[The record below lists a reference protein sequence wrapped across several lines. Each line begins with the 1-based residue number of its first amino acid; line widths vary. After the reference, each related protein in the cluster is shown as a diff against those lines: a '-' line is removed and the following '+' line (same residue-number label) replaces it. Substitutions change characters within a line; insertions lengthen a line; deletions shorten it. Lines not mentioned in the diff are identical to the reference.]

1 MHSKYDSK
9 LQALQDA
16 QRHRS
21 FLPEWAYVAAF
32 ILFFLAVGLQ
42 RWKIYTYDSEL
53 AQVKMDFLQ
62 YIEASK
68 MSSTEGRETQR
79 ALEEMYFRNAAD
91 RTKLIE
97 GRKPKC

>member
-21 FLPEWAYVAAF
+21 FLPEWAYVSAF
-32 ILFFLAVGLQ
+32 ILLVAAVGLQ
-42 RWKIYTYDSEL
+42 RWKIYTYENEL

-62 YIEASK
+62 YIEAAK
-68 MSSTEGRETQR
+68 TSSADGRETQK
-79 ALEEMYFRNAAD
+79 ALEELYFRNAAD